1 MIQGGAKQVRFEF
14 ATASRIIFG
23 SGTIIE
29 AAPLAAS
36 LGRRALVVTG
46 KDEGRASALFDRLRA
61 SGIETSIY
69 RIVGEPQIGTVV
81 EAAQIARFQSHD
93 LVIGMGGGSVLDGGK
108 AIAALVTNRSDI
120 MDYLEVIGAGKP
132 FENPSLPY
140 IAIPTTAGT
149 GSEVT
154 RNVVLVSPEHR
165 VKVSMRSPLMMP
177 RVALVDPET
186 THSLPPEIT
195 ASTGLDA
202 LTQLIEPYVCNSPN
216 PLIDGICREGI
227 RRAARSL
234 SIAYDAGKNADARSD
249 MALAALFG
257 GIALANAKL
266 GAVHGLAGPIG
277 GMFPAPHGAVC
288 ARMIPIVAEANVRAL
303 QARSPDSPSLKRYDE
318 VAQLLTGKAEAKAAD
333 CIHWLHTLCERLH
346 VKPLSSF
353 GLSREEIPSIVARA
367 QKASSMKGNPIS
379 LAEDEL
385 TWILAQAL

>member
-1 MIQGGAKQVRFEF
+1 
-14 ATASRIIFG
+14 
-23 SGTIIE
+23 
-29 AAPLAAS
+29 
-36 LGRRALVVTG
+36 
-46 KDEGRASALFDRLRA
+46 LRT

-69 RIVGEPQIGTVV
+69 RIVGEPQVGTVV

-195 ASTGLDA
+195 ASTGLECSYSIDRA
-202 LTQLIEPYVCNSPN
+202 IRLQFTEPV
-216 PLIDGICREGI
+216 D
-227 RRAARSL
+227 RRNLPR
-234 SIAYDAGKNADARSD
+234 
-249 MALAALFG
+249 
-257 GIALANAKL
+257 
-266 GAVHGLAGPIG
+266 
-277 GMFPAPHGAVC
+277 
-288 ARMIPIVAEANVRAL
+288 
-303 QARSPDSPSLKRYDE
+303 
-318 VAQLLTGKAEAKAAD
+318 
-333 CIHWLHTLCERLH
+333 
-346 VKPLSSF
+346 
-353 GLSREEIPSIVARA
+353 
-367 QKASSMKGNPIS
+367 GNPAGSPLPQHCI
-379 LAEDEL
+379 
-385 TWILAQAL
+385 